1 MPKKLNRFEKH
12 IDIVSEHAD
21 PIDVLALETGLS
33 KQQIKQI
40 MQKGAV
46 WISRDKHTQRLRRAK
61 KNIQTGD
68 TLHFYYDPAV
78 LEQEPRQPILI
89 SDENQYSVWHKPCG
103 MLSQGSKWSDHCTI
117 TRWAEQHLQP
127 QRNSFTVHRLD
138 RAANGLILVAHS
150 KKAAAKLSELF
161 QNRLIEKRYK
171 IWVHGQF
178 DLQTNSHERIK
189 VEHDID
195 GRSAVSYFSCLKYD
209 DERERSLLDV
219 RIETG
224 RKHQIRKH
232 IAMLGYPIVGDR
244 LYGIDHDEDLQLCA
258 YYLSFVCPL
267 TNKQM
272 SFSIQ
277 SDES

>member
-1 MPKKLNRFEKH
+1 
-12 IDIVSEHAD
+12 
-21 PIDVLALETGLS
+21 
-33 KQQIKQI
+33 
-40 MQKGAV
+40 
-46 WISRDKHTQRLRRAK
+46 
-61 KNIQTGD
+61 
-68 TLHFYYDPAV
+68 
-78 LEQEPRQPILI
+78 
-89 SDENQYSVWHKPCG
+89 